1 MLSLLLRLLQTH
13 SSSQG
18 VFRKLA
24 PACHQRRRND
34 YGKAAVRPLLPA
46 PSEAAG
52 GVTAPLGACCWQQIP
67 RWLVPGAGGR
77 RQPRAP
83 AAPSSSQRTEQDRG
97 GGHGHGEGSSCCSN
111 TCTMVTSR
119 AASPGV
125 SVCCVEPPQQH
136 VSTCSPLQVP
146 HGVLAAGGHRQ
157 GPSGGECLQPGTEPR
172 PQLCSWRGLSV
183 GPQLGAHPQ
192 AAAAAGRGFNHRNGA
207 GRAGQGAGRRHNTA
221 QCCRRTA
228 AGRFRRSPT
237 CVLVGFPMNPTPI
250 SGS

>member
-83 AAPSSSQRTEQDRG
+83 AAPSSSQRTEQDCG

-111 TCTMVTSR
+111 TCTMVSSR

-125 SVCCVEPPQQH
+125 SACCVEPP
-136 VSTCSPLQVP
+136 P
-146 HGVLAAGGHRQ
+146 AARLH
-157 GPSGGECLQPGTEPR
+157 LQPPAGSPR
-172 PQLCSWRGLSV
+172 GPCCWGAPAGSQQGRVPAARHRASTSALQLAWFKCRTTARCSSSGCCCCWKGL
-183 GPQLGAHPQ
+183 
-192 AAAAAGRGFNHRNGA
+192 
-207 GRAGQGAGRRHNTA
+207 
-221 QCCRRTA
+221 
-228 AGRFRRSPT
+228 
-237 CVLVGFPMNPTPI
+237 
-250 SGS
+250 